1 MDEHTRLYAVLGVS
15 PTATPAEITHAFRAK
30 LHALHPDTRS
40 PAVNDTELRRVLAA
54 YDVLRDPVRRA
65 EYDRTA
71 GRPVRPDSN
80 PTLASQ
86 HPVAEPVGPVVVSVT
101 YRRRPDSGTAADP
114 PLWAG
119 PVRRHR

>member
-1 MDEHTRLYAVLGVS
+1 MDEHRCFYAVLGVP

-40 PAVNDTELRRVLAA
+40 AAADDTELGYVLAA

-71 GRPVRPDSN
+71 GRSLRPDTNS
-80 PTLASQ
+80 TLPSR
-86 HPVAEPVGPVVVSVT
+86 HPRAESVGPVVVSVT
-101 YRRRPDSGTAADP
+101 HRRSPDSGRAADP